1 MPTGI
6 VGASEP
12 ASYAHLGIDRG
23 FNVRHAQRQSIH
35 SDNWQSLLPGLRSA
49 CALEGIVVVNPAR
62 PCVVAVVD
70 DDARIRESVSDLLAS
85 AGFETKL
92 FSSAEEFMNASG
104 LDVSCCLITDV
115 RMPVMDGWELQSLA
129 RAKFPTLRVVF
140 ITAHKDDEARRRAME
155 LGAVALLYKP
165 FDGEELLKIVDAAVN
180 KYRSR
185 HG

>member
-1 MPTGI
+1 M
-6 VGASEP
+6 ASDR
-12 ASYAHLGIDRG
+12 ATIKLCLG
-23 FNVRHAQRQSIH
+23 
-35 SDNWQSLLPGLRSA
+35 
-49 CALEGIVVVNPAR
+49 GIVVVNQAE

-92 FSSAEEFMNASG
+92 FSSAEEFMNTSG

-115 RMPVMDGWELQSLA
+115 RMPGMDGWELQSLA
-129 RAKFPTLRVVF
+129 CEKVPRLPVVF

-165 FDGEELLKIVDAAVN
+165 FDGEELLEIVDAAVQ
-180 KYRSR
+180 KYRA
-185 HG
+185 HH

>member
-1 MPTGI
+1 M
-6 VGASEP
+6 
-12 ASYAHLGIDRG
+12 LNR
-23 FNVRHAQRQSIH
+23 AQS
-35 SDNWQSLLPGLRSA
+35 
-49 CALEGIVVVNPAR
+49 
-62 PCVVAVVD
+62 CVVAVVD

-92 FSSAEEFMNASG
+92 FSSAEEFMSTSG
-104 LDVSCCLITDV
+104 LEVSCCLITDV
-115 RMPVMDGWELQSLA
+115 RMPGMDGWELQSLA
-129 RAKFPTLRVVF
+129 CEKVPKLPVVF